1 LRLYETIFILDP
13 TLDEHSLEKEIKKVE
28 DLITNQK
35 GSIIKTEKWGTRRL
49 SYPIN
54 KKMQGFYT
62 LIYFEGDGNIPSE
75 LERAYKL
82 NESCIRYLTVVS
94 EAKAERFKE
103 EEKTESL

>member
-1 LRLYETIFILDP
+1 MRLYETIFILDP